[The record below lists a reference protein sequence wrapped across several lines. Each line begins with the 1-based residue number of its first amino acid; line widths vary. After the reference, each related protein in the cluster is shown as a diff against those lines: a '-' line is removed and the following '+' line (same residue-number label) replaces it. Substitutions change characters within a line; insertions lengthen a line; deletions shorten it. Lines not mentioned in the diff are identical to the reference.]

1 MRHDP
6 NPEVGKEGGFA
17 GFMAKY
23 RDRVANLANSKA
35 GSDFLTVDKG
45 HRNML
50 DSFVDAILNDTPSP
64 CDELA
69 GFNST
74 YLAKLAIQS
83 IENRSV
89 LPVPVEKLAPSIV

>member
-1 MRHDP
+1 
-6 NPEVGKEGGFA
+6 
-17 GFMAKY
+17 
-23 RDRVANLANSKA
+23 
-35 GSDFLTVDKG
+35 
-45 HRNML
+45 ML